1 MADTL
6 DPKLI
11 DKRTLDR
18 NLRKG
23 LIDEKTYE
31 KHIKGLPDLSDKS
44 AVVEATMGDED
55 EFDDEID
62 EDEADETDEEPAQ
75 A

>member
-11 DKRTLDR
+11 DKRTLER

-23 LIDEKTYE
+23 LIDEKVYE
-31 KHIKGLPDLSDKS
+31 KHIKTLPDLADRA

-55 EFDDEID
+55 DFDDEID
-62 EDEADETDEEPAQ
+62 DEDETSEDEGSAQ